1 MYHKS
6 ETLPAYIKQS
16 NYNYSVL
23 IISKVRPPEI
33 CHWRIIIAVSYKIEL
48 SCYNKINLEEGH
60 HKITLFLISILNRF
74 QSFII

>member
-48 SCYNKINLEEGH
+48 S
-60 HKITLFLISILNRF
+60 
-74 QSFII
+74 